1 VDLLLIVKK
10 WGEIRIRNISQV
22 IFDDRAYDKLVL
34 PQDKKELIK
43 ALVLNSTNTFTDIIM
58 GKGGGCI
65 FLLHGNPGIGKTLT
79 AEAVAE
85 LLHRPLYS
93 VSVGELGTNTQ
104 TLETKLRD
112 ILDVASHWDAVIL
125 IDEADI
131 FLERRTENDVN
142 RNAMV
147 GIFLR
152 LLEYHQ
158 GVLFLTTNR
167 VKCFDEAF
175 HSRISVAL
183 KYNDLTDQSRELIW
197 NNLLESAKITGLDT
211 AALSKHNLNGR
222 QIRTT
227 IRLAQALAY
236 SEGKQVELIHIMR
249 TINIAHQFAVDLNLQ
264 KS

>member
-1 VDLLLIVKK
+1 
-10 WGEIRIRNISQV
+10 
-22 IFDDRAYDKLVL
+22 
-34 PQDKKELIK
+34 
-43 ALVLNSTNTFTDIIM
+43 M

-65 FLLHGNPGIGKTLT
+65 FLLHGNPGTGKTLT

-93 VSVGELGTNTQ
+93 VSVGELGTSTQ

-112 ILDVASHWDAVIL
+112 ILDVASHWNAVIL

-131 FLERRTENDVN
+131 FLEKRTENDIN

-183 KYNDLTDQSRELIW
+183 KYNDLTDQSREVIW
-197 NNLLESAKITGLDT
+197 TNLLESAKITGFDVKEL
-211 AALSKHNLNGR
+211 AKHKLNGR
-222 QIRTT
+222 QIRTA

-236 SEGKQVELIHIMR
+236 SEGKTVQLQHILC
-249 TINIAHQFAVDLNLQ
+249 TITITNQFALDLQ
-264 KS
+264 KP